1 MADVDSGQA
10 DAASDELL
18 SSENDEAVEAQPV
31 PSVIVTSA
39 LTDKSRDIVKVVFL
53 RDKVTQRF
61 NKANST
67 INYRDQRYVLTSLS
81 FNRLYVM

>member
-39 LTDKSRDIVKVVFL
+39 LTDKSRDIVKVVSL
-53 RDKVTQRF
+53 RDKVTQRY

-67 INYRDQRYVLTSLS
+67 INNRDQRYVLTSFSL
-81 FNRLYVM
+81 